1 MDYSRQH
8 QNINFWRGNTT
19 QNFSYL
25 RGSSLYSAPT
35 ELDSQLE
42 PHSITPSTL
51 STTPHVNIPPTTQ
64 PITTNEPISSSSNNE
79 LGTPPIQ
86 ENLETMPS
94 TDSGNWGGGGGYGGG
109 GGAAQPSEEEMLI
122 VEDNKIMG
130 LEPKYFYGGL
140 ILLAIVGGYMLK
152 TRNTKA
158 KIK

>member
-1 MDYSRQH
+1 
-8 QNINFWRGNTT
+8 
-19 QNFSYL
+19 
-25 RGSSLYSAPT
+25 
-35 ELDSQLE
+35 
-42 PHSITPSTL
+42 
-51 STTPHVNIPPTTQ
+51 
-64 PITTNEPISSSSNNE
+64 
-79 LGTPPIQ
+79 
-86 ENLETMPS
+86 MPS

-130 LEPKYFYGGL
+130 LETKYFYGGL